1 MAHRLLPVCATVTLG
16 LWLALPQTAAA
27 QMYRYTD
34 ANGQVVIGNTIPQEA
49 TRRGYDILG
58 SNGRVVKT
66 IPPEP
71 TKEELAEREARKA
84 QEAEQARQ
92 READEQLLKRYS
104 HPDQAVKAMQRKIG
118 EMQGLIQLKR
128 GNISVVSS
136 QLDAEQ
142 SKAADMER
150 SGQAIPE
157 ATLQKIDRLGSQIR
171 DMEREIAS
179 QEKEIEAL
187 KQDYL
192 EDIRRLEAITGERH
206 TLSLETPEA
215 P

>member
-206 TLSLETPEA
+206 TLSLDTPEA